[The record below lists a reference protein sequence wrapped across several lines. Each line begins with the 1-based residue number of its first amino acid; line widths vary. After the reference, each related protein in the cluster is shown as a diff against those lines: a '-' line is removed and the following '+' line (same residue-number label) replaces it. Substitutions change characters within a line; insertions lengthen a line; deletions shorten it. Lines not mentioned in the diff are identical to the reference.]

1 MPKDLQKPT
10 LEKIHA
16 GHQGIL
22 RCRLRAKTSVWW
34 PGISRDIEAVN
45 SSCPTCSRENHPR
58 KEPMI
63 PTPLPDYPWQK
74 IGTDLFHYKGNTY
87 LVLIDY
93 FSRYPEVHKLQSTTS
108 YSIINAMKTVF
119 ARFGIP
125 ELLVSDN
132 GPQYTSQEFNHFAK
146 QYGFTQ
152 VTSSPY
158 YPQGNGQA
166 ERTVQTVKRLLKENE
181 DIHLALLNY
190 RSTPFAWCGL
200 SPAELLMGRRIRPAL
215 PTLTNN
221 LIPGWE
227 FLRDFQSK
235 NKEFK
240 ERQRLNYNKHH
251 GVRPLSPLPD
261 STHSSS
267 SDKQATRSAPIL
279 CSGDTHWPNKE
290 KQTTPQCSA

>member
-1 MPKDLQKPT
+1 MAQIRLEPPEAFNFRRPDDWPRWKQRFHQFRIASGLAAETAVQT
-10 LEKIHA
+10 LLYCMGEEA
-16 GHQGIL
+16 
-22 RCRLRAKTSVWW
+22 
-34 PGISRDIEAVN
+34 EAVL
-45 SSCPTCSRENHPR
+45 SSTDITEDEKKVYDTVLDKVDGYFKVR
-58 KEPMI
+58 KNVIFERARFNRRNQ
-63 PTPLPDYPWQK
+63 PD
-74 IGTDLFHYKGNTY
+74 G
-87 LVLIDY
+87 
-93 FSRYPEVHKLQSTTS
+93 ESTTS
-108 YSIINAMKTVF
+108 YSIINAMKAVF

-190 RSTPFAWCGL
+190 RSTPFAWCGM

-240 ERQRLNYNKHH
+240 ERQRQNYNKHH
-251 GVRPLSPLPD
+251 GVRPLSPLPE
-261 STHSSS
+261 STHVQVTSGGESI
-267 SDKQATRSAPIL
+267 QAQVINR
-279 CSGDTHWPNKE
+279 
-290 KQTTPQCSA
+290 